1 MKNYTDA
8 GLFLLRLSI
17 SLLMLTHGWAKL
29 EKLMAGGE
37 IEFFNFLSLGPRVTL
52 ILTVIG
58 EFVAPIF
65 LIAGFKA
72 RWAAGLAAF
81 TMGVAAF
88 HVHAGDPLGEREASL
103 MYFFCFIVSALLG
116 PGKWSVDRR

>member
-1 MKNYTDA
+1 MKNPQDL
-8 GLFLLRLSI
+8 GLFILRASI
-17 SLLMLTHGWAKL
+17 SLLMITHGWGKL

-37 IEFFNFLSLGPRVTL
+37 IEFFDFMGLGPRVTL

-58 EFVAPIF
+58 EFVAPLF

-72 RWAAGLAAF
+72 RWAAGIAAF

-88 HVHAGDPLGEREASL
+88 HVHAGDPLGDREASL
-103 MYFFCFIVSALLG
+103 MYFFCFTVSALLG